1 MTEIEYVR
9 SQAQHDSE
17 TRAEAIKALRALEA
31 EHAILSRKNDELRAC
46 VVSLLAL
53 TSGRTWLIAERE
65 TIARAEALLGVSSDS
80 ARRAMVRSFVEQVST
95 S

>member
-1 MTEIEYVR
+1 MN
-9 SQAQHDSE
+9 AHD
-17 TRAEAIKALRALEA
+17 RHMRALAAHLEGRA
-31 EHAILSRKNDELRAC
+31 AKTQLGLERENARKLRAC

-53 TSGRTWLIAERE
+53 TSGRVWLIAERE
-65 TIARAEALLGVSSDS
+65 TIARAEALLGVSSDN